1 MSISDGGSLGNWK
14 KKSKSSFWDKW
25 ACDTSWRWLVHI
37 WTVAYSINL
46 PTYIHAK
53 IKKVKKIL
61 APSALKIHFSGTY
74 TQSLS
79 NNVYGFLHLRSALKI
94 EKLVYWKIFP
104 NLYLE
109 DSIFG
114 ADSFQKAK
122 NKISLKLQLIIITF
136 FFGNIE
142 LQHYVLSNNDRAVY
156 AIMLTLKRCHNT
168 AIYFIILMN
177 DWSAASKKKISV
189 E

>member
-14 KKSKSSFWDKW
+14 KKSKSSFWDNW

-37 WTVAYSINL
+37 WCQFFENMYLIINTYSCIQYKL
-46 PTYIHAK
+46 WKTITFIHAK
-53 IKKVKKIL
+53 IKNWQKMKKSL
-61 APSALKIHFSGTY
+61 AQSALKIHFSGTY
-74 TQSLS
+74 TQSLP
-79 NNVYGFLHLRSALKI
+79 NNVYGFLHLRSALKE
-94 EKLVYWKIFP
+94 EKLVHWKIFP

-136 FFGNIE
+136 FFWK
-142 LQHYVLSNNDRAVY
+142 
-156 AIMLTLKRCHNT
+156 T
-168 AIYFIILMN
+168 
-177 DWSAASKKKISV
+177 
-189 E
+189 